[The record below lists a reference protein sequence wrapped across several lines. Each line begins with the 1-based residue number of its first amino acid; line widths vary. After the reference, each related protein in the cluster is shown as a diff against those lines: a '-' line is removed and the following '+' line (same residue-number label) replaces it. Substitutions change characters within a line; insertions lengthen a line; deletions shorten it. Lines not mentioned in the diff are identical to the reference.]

1 MKTVFFCVLVVLFLS
16 CEDKKKAPN
25 KTIEPVATKKDTLNK
40 ATQKKK
46 ETVTDT
52 FPYITNKNVVEFL
65 TAYGK
70 ENPET
75 KVALKTRKGTIE
87 VELYKDTPLHR
98 ANFIYLVK
106 NGYLNTT
113 VFHRVI
119 PGFMIQGGN
128 SDNWDTSKM
137 RNKIGKYT
145 IPAEIKH
152 KNVRGALAAAKE
164 YRKNPDDRSSSF
176 EFYIVQGHN
185 GAHHLDPNYTVF
197 GKVTKGMAVVD
208 TIAQLRTDDGD
219 WPLHNIYMEATVEE

>member
-1 MKTVFFCVLVVLFLS
+1 MKTVFVCVLIVLFLS
-16 CEDKKKAPN
+16 CEDRKKAPE
-25 KTIEPVATKKDTLNK
+25 TTRETTEATTDTVNK
-40 ATQKKK
+40 ASKK
-46 ETVTDT
+46 EKETASKTY
-52 FPYITNKNVVEFL
+52 PYITNDNVTDFL

-70 ENPET
+70 DNPET
-75 KVALKTRKGTIE
+75 KVTLKTDKGVIE
-87 VELYKDTPLHR
+87 VELYNDTPLHR

-106 NGYLNTT
+106 NGYLSTT
-113 VFHRVI
+113 VFHRVV
-119 PGFMIQGGN
+119 PGFIIQGGN

-145 IPAEIKH
+145 IPAEIKY

-197 GKVTKGMAVVD
+197 GKVTKGMEVVD
-208 TIAQLRTDDGD
+208 TIAQLKTDTGD
-219 WPLHNIYMEATVEE
+219 WPLHNIYIKATVEE